1 METTKTISS
10 GLAVFALALAIG
22 SVPFDGCAPSQ
33 EERERA
39 ELEKARA
46 EEAAAVRPEAM
57 SLRRL
62 AAGGE
67 SGDFNTSEF
76 AGKPWLLLAFRGSDP
91 VCLDAI
97 GEWNELAARLG
108 QRGGGLLAVLTD
120 AEGDA
125 ATAPEPLLAASFPVC
140 AATRAEVD
148 ALAALAPMAV
158 NPTAYLFD
166 ASGKC
171 VRTTAGFVRPEHHV
185 EDVEALLAG
194 RPLPE
199 HPAQGVLP
207 EENDP

>member
-1 METTKTISS
+1 METTKKISS
-10 GLAVFALALAIG
+10 GMAVFALALAVG
-22 SVPFDGCAPSQ
+22 SVPFGGCAPSQ

-57 SLRRL
+57 PLRRL
-62 AAGGE
+62 SGGGE

-76 AGKPWLLLAFRGSDP
+76 AGRPWLLLAFRGSDP
-91 VCLDAI
+91 ACLDAA
-97 GEWNELAARLG
+97 GEWNDVAAQLSK
-108 QRGGGLLAVLTD
+108 RGGALLAVLTD
-120 AEGDA
+120 TASGA
-125 ATAPEPLLAASFPVC
+125 SSAPEPFRAASFPVC

-158 NPTAYLFD
+158 NPAAYLFD